1 MKIIPR
7 PYYMERLLNLKD
19 TPDIKIITGVRRCGK
34 SRLLAA
40 FIEKVKL
47 DKDANIIF
55 IDFMDLKYE
64 TLKEYHAL
72 YDYVESKYESG
83 KKNYLF
89 VDEVQMCSGFELA
102 INSLHAKEKYD
113 IYITGSN
120 AFLLSADLATLFT
133 GIYMEIH
140 VFTFSF
146 KEY

>member
-1 MKIIPR
+1 MKIISR
-7 PYYMERLLNLKD
+7 PYYMERLFNLKD

-64 TLKEYHAL
+64 TLKEYHAF

-83 KKNYLF
+83 KKN
-89 VDEVQMCSGFELA
+89 
-102 INSLHAKEKYD
+102 
-113 IYITGSN
+113 
-120 AFLLSADLATLFT
+120 
-133 GIYMEIH
+133 
-140 VFTFSF
+140 
-146 KEY
+146 

>member
-1 MKIIPR
+1 MKIISR

-64 TLKEYHAL
+64 TLKEYHAF

-120 AFLLSADLATLFT
+120 AFLLSADRS
-133 GIYMEIH
+133 ERVH
-140 VFTFSF
+140 
-146 KEY
+146 